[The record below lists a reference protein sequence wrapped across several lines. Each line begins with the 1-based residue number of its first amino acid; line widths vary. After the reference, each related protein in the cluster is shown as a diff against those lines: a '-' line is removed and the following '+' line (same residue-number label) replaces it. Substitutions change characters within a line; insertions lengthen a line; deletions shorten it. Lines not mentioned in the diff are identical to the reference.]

1 MNRFSKTQIVNLS
14 LEYEG
19 TLKANIFPF
28 QVKHNQSSF
37 QLHPIQTNL
46 LRALPEN
53 INKIKIREETETYLR
68 RIIQKNFFSFQI
80 FLFDTNFQ
88 IRGVRNM
95 LRCFNHHLNGSTND
109 QLDNAC
115 YLSAQYEET

>member
-53 INKIKIREETETYLR
+53 INKIKIREETNIFATHNT
-68 RIIQKNFFSFQI
+68 KKFFFFSDFP
-80 FLFDTNFQ
+80 
-88 IRGVRNM
+88 VRHKFSDK
-95 LRCFNHHLNGSTND
+95 RCQKYVKVFNHHLNGSTNNQID
-109 QLDNAC
+109 SAC
-115 YLSAQYEET
+115 FLSAQYEET